1 MGMLTI
7 LPLLDYVHSL
17 IKIAQSHD
25 VFMGN
30 FINVVKMCQL
40 ELY

>member
-1 MGMLTI
+1 
-7 LPLLDYVHSL
+7 L